1 MSEENKKKIAI
12 VHAFF
17 DQLGG
22 AEKIAL
28 ILAKELK
35 ADLITTNLNKKK
47 LSKFGF
53 ENINIKEIGEINKYW
68 PEKQLESLDFF
79 KKCDLKE
86 YDLLIITSEWSLTAI
101 RKNIPSIWYVNS
113 IPETLYKKNKLD
125 KELNYIKKNIEK
137 NINKLNL
144 IIANSNK
151 TQRCLVEKMKKD
163 SILIYPP
170 VNIDEYYFKNPENY
184 WLSINRIDYYKNIE
198 LQIKAFNLMPNENLI
213 IVGEPEDTINSKKY
227 FEYLKNNSPENINFV
242 GSKFGTELKE
252 LLSKS
257 KGLIATA
264 KNEFFGLTPIE
275 AMASG
280 KPTIAIKQG
289 GYKETINN
297 ETGVLIEPE
306 AYELV
311 KAVENINKRI
321 ETYKENCLKEAK
333 KYSLKKFIEKI
344 NIVIKDLK

>member
-12 VHAFF
+12 IHSFF

-53 ENINIKEIGEINKYW
+53 ENINIKEIGKINNYW
-68 PEKQLESLDFF
+68 PKKQLESLNLF

-101 RKNIPSIWYVNS
+101 RKNISSIWYVNS

-137 NINKLNL
+137 KINKLNL

-151 TQRCLVEKMKKD
+151 TQRYLVEKMKKD

-170 VNIDEYYFKNPENY
+170 VNIDEYYFKKPENY

-198 LQIKAFNLMPNENLI
+198 LQIEAFNLIPNEKLI
-213 IVGEPEDTINSKKY
+213 IVGEPENTINSKKY
-227 FEYLKNNSPENINFV
+227 FEYLKNNSPKNVKFI
-242 GSKFGTELKE
+242 GPKFGSELKE

-264 KNEFFGLTPIE
+264 KNEYFGLTPIE

-280 KPTIAIKQG
+280 KPVIAINQG

-297 ETGVLIEPE
+297 KTGILIEPD
-306 AYELV
+306 AYELT
-311 KAVENINKRI
+311 KAIEKITNKTI
-321 ETYKENCLKEAK
+321 DYKENCLKEAS
-333 KYSLKKFIEKI
+333 KYSLEKFIEKM
-344 NIVIKDLK
+344 NIIIKDLK